1 MKRKKARGIESIK
14 RRYGLYFTMPWMLG
28 LAIFVIKPLLTSL
41 YYAFADV
48 VMGPTGLEATFVGLK
63 HLKKYFFESPTY
75 VDSLFAS
82 VADLVTSVPIIM
94 VLSLCLALI
103 LNQQFRGRAAAR
115 AVFFLPVIISTG
127 AVMTV
132 LNTVNM
138 QAGLDSVTAGTSQ
151 MGEYMQVIDFADLL
165 YRLNL
170 PTALNDIL
178 SSYLSDTI
186 NLIWSC
192 GVQILLFMAGLQTI
206 HTQLYEASKVEGA
219 TKWEEFWFITLPSLG
234 RVFLLVLF
242 YTMIELFLEKGVVI
256 QAAIQA
262 IEAQKFQSASAMI
275 WPYFALVGV
284 VVGGVALFYTKTF
297 LKKWEG

>member
-1 MKRKKARGIESIK
+1 MKRKKAGGIESIK
-14 RRYGLYFTMPWMLG
+14 RRYGLYFTLPWMFG
-28 LAIFVIKPLLTSL
+28 LAVFVIKPLFTSF

-48 VMGPTGLEATFVGLK
+48 TMGASGLEAKFVGLK
-63 HLKKYFFESPTY
+63 HLKELFFESATY

-82 VADLVTSVPIIM
+82 VVDLISAVPIIM

-103 LNQQFRGRAAAR
+103 LNQKFHGRAVAR

-127 AVMTV
+127 AVQEV
-132 LNTVNM
+132 LNTANM
-138 QAGLDSVTAGTSQ
+138 QEGLNSVTAGTSQ

-178 SSYLSDTI
+178 STYLSDTI

-192 GVQILLFMAGLQTI
+192 GVQILLFVAGLQTI
-206 HTQLYEASKVEGA
+206 PDQLYEAGKVEGA

-242 YTMIELFLEKGVVI
+242 YTMIELFLEKGAVV
-256 QAAIQA
+256 QGAITA
-262 IEAQKFQSASAMI
+262 IEAQKFQDASAMI
-275 WPYFALVGV
+275 WPYFLLVGIA
-284 VVGGVALFYTKTF
+284 VGGVALFYTKTF
-297 LKKWEG
+297 LKKWE

>member
-1 MKRKKARGIESIK
+1 MKRRKAGGIESIK
-14 RRYGLYFTMPWMLG
+14 RRYGLYFTLPWMFG
-28 LAIFVIKPLLTSL
+28 LAVFVIRPLIASL
-41 YYAFADV
+41 YYAFCDV
-48 VMGPTGLEATFVGLK
+48 TMGSSGLEATFVGLK
-63 HLKKYFFESPTY
+63 HLKKLFLEDPDY
-75 VDSLFAS
+75 VNSLFAS
-82 VADLVTSVPIIM
+82 VGDLVTSVPIIM

-103 LNQQFRGRAAAR
+103 LNQQFHGRALAR
-115 AVFFLPVIISTG
+115 AVFFLPVLISTS
-127 AVMTV
+127 AVQTV

-138 QAGLDSVTAGTSQ
+138 QEGLNSVTAGTSQ

-192 GVQILLFMAGLQTI
+192 GVQILLFVAGLQTI
-206 HTQLYEASKVEGA
+206 PSQLYEAGRVEGA

-242 YTMIELFLEKGVVI
+242 YTMIELFLEKGAVV
-256 QAAIQA
+256 QSAIAA
-262 IEAQKFQSASAMI
+262 IEAQKFQTASATI
-275 WPYFALVGV
+275 WPYFLFVGIA
-284 VVGGVALFYTKTF
+284 VGGVALFYTKTF
-297 LKKWEG
+297 LKKWE